1 MIGSMIKQIALMML
15 VTIITLS
22 LFPDLSE
29 AQLKR
34 ERAVTTV
41 LADPAFRAT
50 KNVGISTII
59 NPSSGDLHYSIL
71 HTFGLV
77 EGGIDR
83 FYGLDDGANTRLG
96 FIYGVTDRVSVGLGR
111 MTFRKIVDISTKVH
125 LMRQTNDASRPLS
138 IAVKGATGISTVSG
152 QGLEFNERLSYFTS
166 VMFARKFNTVGIQLT
181 PMYSYFNRVLGEDE
195 QSLFGMGILLQV
207 DLNDRFA
214 VSWEYLPVFGSRN
227 PGTEDAMALS
237 LDIDTGGHVFQIF
250 FASSQW
256 HNEQFIMANNRDRF
270 WEGDFRFG
278 FNIHRVFGLF

>member
-96 FIYGVTDRVSVGLGR
+96 LIYGITDRISVGLGR
-111 MTFRKIVDISTKVH
+111 MTFRKVVDISAKVNLMQQTK
-125 LMRQTNDASRPLS
+125 DA
-138 IAVKGATGISTVSG
+138 G
-152 QGLEFNERLSYFTS
+152 
-166 VMFARKFNTVGIQLT
+166 
-181 PMYSYFNRVLGEDE
+181 
-195 QSLFGMGILLQV
+195 
-207 DLNDRFA
+207 
-214 VSWEYLPVFGSRN
+214 
-227 PGTEDAMALS
+227 
-237 LDIDTGGHVFQIF
+237 
-250 FASSQW
+250 
-256 HNEQFIMANNRDRF
+256 
-270 WEGDFRFG
+270 
-278 FNIHRVFGLF
+278 